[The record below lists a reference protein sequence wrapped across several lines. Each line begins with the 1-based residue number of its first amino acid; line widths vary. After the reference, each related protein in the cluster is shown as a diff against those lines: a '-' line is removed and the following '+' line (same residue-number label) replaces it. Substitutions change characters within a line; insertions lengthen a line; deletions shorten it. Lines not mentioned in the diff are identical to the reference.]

1 MAIEKIVILGAG
13 KMGSWLVES
22 LCLDYEVGV
31 YDKEKSSLK
40 YFFNSHKFLNLD
52 DIGEFNP
59 DLVINAV
66 SLNQTIEMFRNIDPH
81 LSKECIISDITS
93 VKNGLQEYYQQCGRR
108 FVSTHPMFGPTFA
121 NIKDL
126 SNENA
131 IIITES
137 DEEGKTFFRKFYASL
152 KLNIY
157 EYSFSDHD
165 ETIAYCLSV
174 PFSSSLVFAACM
186 KKQEAPGTTF
196 RKHLDVA
203 RGVLSEDDYLLSE
216 ILFNPFTVEQVE
228 KIRSQ
233 LARLIE
239 IVRERDFNALTE
251 FFDSLRLN
259 IELPAR
265 NNRAT

>member
-1 MAIEKIVILGAG
+1 MKKIVVLGAG

-22 LCLDYEVGV
+22 LCLDYDVGV
-31 YDKEKSSLK
+31 FDLDKTRLK
-40 YFFNSHKFLNLD
+40 YFFNSHRFLSMD
-52 DIGEFNP
+52 EIRDFQP
-59 DLVINAV
+59 DLLINAV
-66 SLNQTIEMFRNIDPH
+66 SLHNTIKVFKEIDPY
-81 LSKECIISDITS
+81 LTKDCIIADITS
-93 VKNGLQEYYQQCGRR
+93 VKNGLQEYYTKSGRR

-131 IIITES
+131 IIISES
-137 DEEGKTFFRKFYASL
+137 DQDGIEFFRSFYSSL

-157 EYSFSDHD
+157 EYSFSGHD
-165 ETIAYCLSV
+165 ETIAYSLSV

-216 ILFNPFTVEQVE
+216 ILFNPFTIEQVAKIRTQLASLIKIVEQ
-228 KIRSQ
+228 
-233 LARLIE
+233 
-239 IVRERDFNALTE
+239 RDFEALKD
-251 FFDSLRLN
+251 FFDGLREN
-259 IELPAR
+259 IELPV
-265 NNRAT
+265 NRE

>member
-1 MAIEKIVILGAG
+1 
-13 KMGSWLVES
+13 MGSWLVES
-22 LCLDYEVGV
+22 LCLDYDVGV
-31 YDKEKSSLK
+31 FDLDKTRLR
-40 YFFNSHKFLNLD
+40 YFFNSHKFLSFEE
-52 DIGEFNP
+52 IREFEP

-66 SLNQTIEMFRNIDPH
+66 SLNHTIKVFKEIDAFLPE
-81 LSKECIISDITS
+81 ECIVMDITS
-93 VKNGLQEYYQQCGRR
+93 VKNGLQDYYKKSGRR
-108 FVSTHPMFGPTFA
+108 FISTHPMFGPTFA

-137 DEEGKTFFRKFYASL
+137 DEEGKEFFRKFYGSL

-157 EYSFSDHD
+157 EYSFIDHD

-196 RKHLDVA
+196 RKHLDIA

-216 ILFNPFTVEQVE
+216 ILFNPFTINQVE

-233 LARLIE
+233 LARLME
-239 IVRERDFNALTE
+239 IVAERDFEALKD
-251 FFDSLRLN
+251 FFDSLRTN
-259 IELPAR
+259 IDLPVQK
-265 NNRAT
+265 

>member
-1 MAIEKIVILGAG
+1 MKKIVVVGAG

-22 LCLDYEVGV
+22 LCLDFDVGV
-31 YDKEKSSLK
+31 IDQDKAKLR
-40 YFFNSHKFLNLD
+40 YFFNSHRFLRFEEIRD
-52 DIGEFNP
+52 FQP
-59 DLVINAV
+59 DLLINAV
-66 SLNQTIEMFRNIDPH
+66 SLNNTIKVFREIDPF
-81 LSKECIISDITS
+81 LKEDCIIADITS
-93 VKNGLQEYYQQCGRR
+93 VKNGLQEYYKECGRR

-126 SNENA
+126 SGENA
-131 IIITES
+131 IIIKES
-137 DEEGKTFFRKFYASL
+137 DPEGMAFFRSFYSNL

-165 ETIAYCLSV
+165 ETIAYSLSV

-216 ILFNPFTVEQVE
+216 ILFNPFTIDQVE
-228 KIRSQ
+228 KIRIQ
-233 LARLIE
+233 LANLIK
-239 IVRERDFNALTE
+239 IVGDRDFDALKK
-251 FFDSLRLN
+251 FFDGLREN
-259 IELPAR
+259 IELPTGGA
-265 NNRAT
+265 

>member
-1 MAIEKIVILGAG
+1 MKKIVVLGAG

-22 LCLDYEVGV
+22 LCLDYDVGV
-31 YDKEKSSLK
+31 FDLDKTRLK
-40 YFFNSHKFLNLD
+40 YFFNSHRFLSID
-52 DIGEFNP
+52 EIRDFQP
-59 DLVINAV
+59 DLLINAV
-66 SLNQTIEMFRNIDPH
+66 SLNNTIKVFKEIDPY
-81 LSKECIISDITS
+81 LTKDCIISDITS
-93 VKNGLQEYYQQCGRR
+93 VKNGLQEYYTKSGRR

-137 DEEGKTFFRKFYASL
+137 DQEGIEFFRSFYSSL

-157 EYSFSDHD
+157 EYNFSDHD
-165 ETIAYCLSV
+165 ETIAYSLSV

-186 KKQEAPGTTF
+186 KTQEAPGTTF

-216 ILFNPFTVEQVE
+216 ILFNPFTIDQVVKIRTQLASLIKIVE
-228 KIRSQ
+228 K
-233 LARLIE
+233 
-239 IVRERDFNALTE
+239 RDFVALKD
-251 FFDSLRLN
+251 FFDGLREN
-259 IELPAR
+259 IELPV
-265 NNRAT
+265 NRE

>member
-1 MAIEKIVILGAG
+1 MKKIVVLGAG
-13 KMGSWLVES
+13 KMGSWLVDS

-31 YDKEKSSLK
+31 VDQDKTRLK
-40 YFFNSHKFLNLD
+40 YFFNSHRFLSFEEIRD
-52 DIGEFNP
+52 FQP
-59 DLVINAV
+59 DLLINAV
-66 SLNQTIEMFRNIDPH
+66 SLNNTIRVFREIDPF
-81 LSKECIISDITS
+81 LPEDCIIADITS
-93 VKNGLQEYYQQCGRR
+93 VKNGLQEYYRECGRR

-131 IIITES
+131 IIIKES
-137 DEEGKTFFRKFYASL
+137 DQEGIEFFRSFYSSL

-165 ETIAYCLSV
+165 ETIAYSLSV

-196 RKHLDVA
+196 RKHLDIA

-216 ILFNPFTVEQVE
+216 ILFNPFTIEQVA
-228 KIRSQ
+228 KIRTQ
-233 LARLIE
+233 LASLIK
-239 IVRERDFNALTE
+239 IVEKRDFEGLKDFING
-251 FFDSLRLN
+251 LREN
-259 IELPAR
+259 IDLPVTGA
-265 NNRAT
+265 

>member
-1 MAIEKIVILGAG
+1 MKKIVVLGAG

-22 LCLDYEVGV
+22 LCLDYDVGV
-31 YDKEKSSLK
+31 FDLDKTKLK
-40 YFFNSHKFLNLD
+40 YFFNSHRFLSMD
-52 DIGEFNP
+52 EIRDFQP
-59 DLVINAV
+59 DLLINAV
-66 SLNQTIEMFRNIDPH
+66 SLNSTIKVFKEIDPY
-81 LSKECIISDITS
+81 LKEDCIIADITS
-93 VKNGLQEYYQQCGRR
+93 VKNGLQEYYQESGRR

-137 DEEGKTFFRKFYASL
+137 DQEGIEFFRSFYSSL

-157 EYSFSDHD
+157 EYNFSAHD
-165 ETIAYCLSV
+165 ETIAYSLSV

-186 KKQEAPGTTF
+186 KTQEAPGTTF

-216 ILFNPFTVEQVE
+216 ILFNPFTIEQVV
-228 KIRSQ
+228 KIRTQ
-233 LARLIE
+233 LATLIK
-239 IVRERDFNALTE
+239 IVEERDFDALKI
-251 FFDSLRLN
+251 FFDGLREN
-259 IELPAR
+259 IELPV
-265 NNRAT
+265 NRE